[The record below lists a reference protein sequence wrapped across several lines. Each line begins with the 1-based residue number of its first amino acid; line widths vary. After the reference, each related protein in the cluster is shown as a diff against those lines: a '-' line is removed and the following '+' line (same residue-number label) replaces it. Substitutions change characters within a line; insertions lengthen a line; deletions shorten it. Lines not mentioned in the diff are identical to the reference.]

1 LLACLFFKVFFGRL
15 FLYLPYQQKRI
26 VLRVNY
32 TAGCCN
38 NQLSCINCI
47 AIS

>member
-26 VLRVNY
+26 CVESITVQDSATVN
-32 TAGCCN
+32 
-38 NQLSCINCI
+38 
-47 AIS
+47 